1 MRAVLAA
8 VWTWLRAV
16 SGDSDYETYL
26 RRQRALGRA
35 PLSRKAFYLETLD
48 RRYATITRC
57 C

>member
-1 MRAVLAA
+1 MRAVLSS

-16 SGDSDYETYL
+16 SGDSAYETYL
-26 RRQRALGRA
+26 GRQRALGRA

-48 RRYATITRC
+48 RRYATISRC

>member
-1 MRAVLAA
+1 MRAVLSAA
-8 VWTWLRAV
+8 WTFLRAW
-16 SGDSDYETYL
+16 SGDSAYDTYA